1 MVKHHRLDVK
11 GAPGRLRKARGK
23 APVSQAGDIFL
34 LGFSSLGSNC
44 LCCYRSGVGQAHLL
58 VPRLQDLASY
68 RSLIV
73 RYWPVGHLLPSK
85 STRRHGPSQ
94 AQWWWTG
101 LPQKTGPLLRTVYV
115 RGTSYSRISLNTH
128 SLIIHPMFVES
139 ILDTS

>member
-1 MVKHHRLDVK
+1 MVKHNRLDVK
-11 GAPGRLRKARGK
+11 GAPGRLRKERGK

-34 LGFSSLGSNC
+34 LGFSSLCSNC
-44 LCCYRSGVGQAHLL
+44 LCCYRSGVGQAHLF

-85 STRRHGPSQ
+85 STRRRGPSSVVVDL
-94 AQWWWTG
+94 A
-101 LPQKTGPLLRTVYV
+101 PQKDQTLLRTVYV
-115 RGTSYSRISLNTH
+115 RGTSYSRIALHTH
-128 SLIIHPMFVES
+128 SLITHPMFAES